1 MDSLQTMVLIAHTV
15 IALLIIVLVLMQRGK
30 GADAGAAFGSGA
42 SGTVFG
48 ARGSSNFF
56 SRTTAILAAAF
67 FVSSLSLAYISS
79 QRTDAPDSLIESGI
93 INDIA
98 ESNDTIADETTIVP
112 ELPNTT
118 LMPLD
123 DELPELQI
131 SEDNKDIENN

>member
-1 MDSLQTMVLIAHTV
+1 MDTLQTIVLIAHTV

-56 SRTTAILAAAF
+56 SRTTAILAAVF

-79 QRTDAPDSLIESGI
+79 QRTDTPDSLIESGI

-98 ESNDTIADETTIVP
+98 EPNGTIVDETTIAP
-112 ELPNTT
+112 ELSNTT
-118 LMPLD
+118 SIPLD